1 MSIHIHGP
9 SSRKGAPHEIL
20 LTRRED
26 GRLEVCVRTM
36 RSQNPEDN
44 GFDAVV
50 NVADLLVG
58 IGRAMNGEEDQ

>member
-1 MSIHIHGP
+1 
-9 SSRKGAPHEIL
+9 
-20 LTRRED
+20 
-26 GRLEVCVRTM
+26 M

-44 GFDAVV
+44 GYDAVV